1 MHHVFRR
8 ARIYVGHM
16 VVGTVLG
23 PHARTYRDFQGRVQ
37 PLAHL
42 PPLDHPPHSES
53 PHEFSMRLAAHLC
66 GDRPHRHHRA
76 RTKLV
81 NLLTARTLLHGGLFC
96 FVVCMHRACTCRANS
111 SLVYG
116 CAMVKEN
123 TMFLAALI
131 IWSRLKSPT
140 TAMLVGIGGRN
151 GPPEL
156 FSLSSTSF
164 LFASLYFFS

>member
-1 MHHVFRR
+1 
-8 ARIYVGHM
+8 
-16 VVGTVLG
+16 
-23 PHARTYRDFQGRVQ
+23 
-37 PLAHL
+37 
-42 PPLDHPPHSES
+42 
-53 PHEFSMRLAAHLC
+53 MRLAAHLC

-156 FSLSSTSF
+156 LYPCLLRHFYSLLYIFSSISRNIFFLEYLLRLEIFLKIKFSRGFYLFLS
-164 LFASLYFFS
+164 FFRQN